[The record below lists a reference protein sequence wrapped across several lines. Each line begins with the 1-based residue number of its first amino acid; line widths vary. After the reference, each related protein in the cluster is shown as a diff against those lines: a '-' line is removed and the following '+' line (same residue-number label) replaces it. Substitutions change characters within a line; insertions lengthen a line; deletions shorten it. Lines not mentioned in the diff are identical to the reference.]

1 MFIDDE
7 SIVASCTANR
17 YLAVFQ
23 PVWWFIQCVSKNRC
37 TGQHRSALQL
47 FDSLSVVILSFFF
60 FWYSSAAMCLL
71 NCSHD
76 HHIPFFF
83 ILKHNSLNR
92 CRHLWDV
99 CVVLIDSL
107 QPRGDHSCFHQ
118 AHRRQWS
125 QSFFHIFQPWSFRV
139 FFHEL
144 LDLPLST
151 SCSWLTFVGVLRL
164 SLFSSVYG
172 TNLFFFCTFLPQKT
186 FCLQFSDT
194 IHLTGCIWCWPP
206 QCNLL
211 WSGC

>member
-1 MFIDDE
+1 MM
-7 SIVASCTANR
+7 SQSWLPV
-17 YLAVFQ
+17 Q
-23 PVWWFIQCVSKNRC
+23 PTVIWLSF
-37 TGQHRSALQL
+37 
-47 FDSLSVVILSFFF
+47 SLSDGLYSVWARIDVPDSTALLSSSSTLCLLSFSLSFFF
-60 FWYSSAAMCLL
+60 GTRLQQCVCWTALMTIIFL
-71 NCSHD
+71 
-76 HHIPFFF
+76 FFF